1 MADATVIRDAAA
13 SFRAML
19 DALDER
25 DKLSLPIGFRD
36 FPGGSRA
43 ERPFVH
49 SVVLSEQRQPRLRL
63 VSSAGSVHP
72 PSLRDSCTLAALCL
86 SGCFS
91 TPPYVG
97 G

>member
-1 MADATVIRDAAA
+1 MADAAVIRDAAA

-36 FPGGSRA
+36 FPRGSWA

-49 SVVLSEQRQPRLRL
+49 NVVLSE
-63 VSSAGSVHP
+63 
-72 PSLRDSCTLAALCL
+72 
-86 SGCFS
+86 
-91 TPPYVG
+91 
-97 G
+97 